1 MEQKRSTIFFEVK
14 DKQAKQVYDFLS
26 EQEPEQPK
34 GGNLVAVIGDIHGDL
49 YTMLRSLV
57 RYGIIKINKKIEN
70 GVEKYQIQEGE
81 FRKKFKRVIFLG
93 DYVDRGPSSLQC
105 INNVIILNELF
116 NEGNSNSKDDFMK
129 FLCGNHDTLGYMSL
143 MDYGIRGQNKEGIG
157 QQNDTMYNFGLV
169 RLGKMKVET
178 QKEREYVN
186 TVKTIIARFY
196 KALSV
201 AHVEELSGNKRVYF
215 THGYC
220 TKDVKN
226 DFDSYLSGVYPHTF
240 NKGSVNSLDLTSGDF
255 ENGSWESKIESLHKY
270 FWIREFEEEG
280 AIAKPSQNSNDG
292 NKDLTVRDK
301 ECRVRDQSELFIHGH
316 DRMCCEEHSTA
327 QDRFDANVG
336 CTKRQLAEC
345 GAASMDYGN
354 SAGYRAPLTYY
365 ENKTHASSCMI
376 IDQDGNFTISGT
388 ASSLTEESKFVGK
401 EFQVNGFSGCTFDP
415 KDKRLAEQKKEI
427 AQMKIDSK
435 YAWQQI
441 ISAIKNNEKIKK
453 ILETYGNIDSLKCK
467 SDGDI
472 VNGQCEKDELYFII
486 GNYEIKMPIKNRYKD
501 AYSLTQYVG
510 TAPDI
515 IVSPSLQI
523 GKSYNNPIREITYKY
538 SSELDKYENTVKFPS
553 AQQDKIAILFK
564 NYSELNS
571 TRLHTIKFHLEES
584 DGNNYIC
591 FQKNSKNYRIKV
603 DKNFNIDENTQ
614 IECASS
620 GQEYATLEKNL
631 SIVELGSD
639 LYTGMQQNSYIAP
652 SVPAQA
658 PKTAPAS
665 KTAPATKPVVPV
677 VSSSIQVQ
685 PAPAPIVPASS
696 SSKNSSSF
704 KTSSFN
710 CKINSSPSSKNRS
723 SSSSNFTFNVKPNN
737 RRKQKILL

>member
-1 MEQKRSTIFFEVK
+1 MEQKRSTTFFEVK
-14 DKQAKQVYDFLS
+14 DGQAADVYNFLS
-26 EQEPEQPK
+26 NQEPEQPK
-34 GGNLVAVIGDIHGDL
+34 GENLVAVIGDIHGDL

-57 RYGIIKINKKIEN
+57 RYGIIKINKRINN
-70 GVEKYQIQEGE
+70 GVTEYQIEEGK
-81 FRKKFKRVIFLG
+81 FRKQFKRVIFLG
-93 DYVDRGPSSLQC
+93 DYVDRGSSSPQC
-105 INNVIILNELF
+105 INNVIMLNELF
-116 NEGNSNSKDDFMK
+116 NEGDSDGKDDFMK

-143 MDYGIRGQNKEGIG
+143 MDAGIRQKNKGIG
-157 QQNDTMYNFGLV
+157 QQSDTMYYFGLI
-169 RLGKMKVET
+169 RLGKGKSETQEQQEFINKVES
-178 QKEREYVN
+178 
-186 TVKTIIARFY
+186 IIERFY

-240 NKGSVNSLDLTSGDF
+240 NKGSVNSLDLTSGDL
-255 ENGSWESKIESLHKY
+255 ENGGLESKIESLHKY

-292 NKDLTVRDK
+292 NEDLTVCDK
-301 ECRVRDQSELFIHGH
+301 ECRVRDRSELFIHGH
-316 DRMCCEEHSTA
+316 DRMRCEEHSTA

-415 KDKRLAEQKKEI
+415 KDKRLAKQKEEI
-427 AQMKIDSK
+427 TQMKKNNK

-501 AYSLTQYVG
+501 AFRRSIYYQRI
-510 TAPDI
+510 TAHL
-515 IVSPSLQI
+515 S
-523 GKSYNNPIREITYKY
+523 GKC
-538 SSELDKYENTVKFPS
+538 
-553 AQQDKIAILFK
+553 Q
-564 NYSELNS
+564 
-571 TRLHTIKFHLEES
+571 
-584 DGNNYIC
+584 
-591 FQKNSKNYRIKV
+591 
-603 DKNFNIDENTQ
+603 
-614 IECASS
+614 
-620 GQEYATLEKNL
+620 
-631 SIVELGSD
+631 
-639 LYTGMQQNSYIAP
+639 
-652 SVPAQA
+652 
-658 PKTAPAS
+658 
-665 KTAPATKPVVPV
+665 
-677 VSSSIQVQ
+677 
-685 PAPAPIVPASS
+685 
-696 SSKNSSSF
+696 
-704 KTSSFN
+704 
-710 CKINSSPSSKNRS
+710 
-723 SSSSNFTFNVKPNN
+723 
-737 RRKQKILL
+737 